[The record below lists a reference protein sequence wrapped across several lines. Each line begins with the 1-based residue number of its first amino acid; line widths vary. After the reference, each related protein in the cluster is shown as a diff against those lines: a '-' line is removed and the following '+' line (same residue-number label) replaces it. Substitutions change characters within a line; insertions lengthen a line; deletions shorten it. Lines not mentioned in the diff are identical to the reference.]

1 MCATEYSLAKYC
13 GVTFARIKPASLFTI
28 TQENSDKLRFLSGKF
43 RSKGFVF
50 VLIRSRNCRT
60 LVFIYNKDQMKKV
73 LFDSDNLN
81 FLNKRGYYY
90 KTVSQAIALLKE
102 KLIENDFPHEIGI
115 FLGYPLDDVQGFIEK
130 PFEKALFSGYWKVY
144 YDLQKKLNIFKRY
157 RRCTDCICRKIECG
171 ESLTKIFNIE

>member
-60 LVFIYNKDQMKKV
+60 LVFIYNIDQMKKSIV
-73 LFDSDNLN
+73 
-81 FLNKRGYYY
+81 
-90 KTVSQAIALLKE
+90 
-102 KLIENDFPHEIGI
+102 
-115 FLGYPLDDVQGFIEK
+115 
-130 PFEKALFSGYWKVY
+130 
-144 YDLQKKLNIFKRY
+144 
-157 RRCTDCICRKIECG
+157 
-171 ESLTKIFNIE
+171 